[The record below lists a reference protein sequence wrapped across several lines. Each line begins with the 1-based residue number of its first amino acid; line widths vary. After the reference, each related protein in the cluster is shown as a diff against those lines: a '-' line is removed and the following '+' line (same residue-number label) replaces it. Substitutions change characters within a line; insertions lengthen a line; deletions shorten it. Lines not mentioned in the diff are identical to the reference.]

1 MLFLLLFFFVIDLYF
16 LIPAMIAKML
26 NPTTKLEIPI
36 GTQTNE
42 ANAETETQPAIV
54 EARISKCST

>member
-1 MLFLLLFFFVIDLYF
+1 
-16 LIPAMIAKML
+16 MIAKML

-42 ANAETETQPAIV
+42 ANAGTEMQPAIV